1 MRLTKITLFLL
12 ILGIF
17 ANYNLVKA
25 QDTTS
30 GAKNFY
36 IEKLPEHMEPDSNKI
51 KKRHLDQHEKYIN
64 LESPYPAK
72 TRHWSSIVLNGGL
85 QTVSGDVKARMG
97 WVVGGSYRWN
107 LGYIASM
114 RVGARHGVSFGQNY
128 EPKALVGSLEENQ
141 LTVPSNSL
149 YGNAGNGFFEEL
161 FDANGNFDGFLNPV
175 TGDTLTRLI
184 NYADAGIFHAFDN
197 YKVKITELDLS
208 VMFHLNN
215 FKYHRENNWFNAYV
229 FLGAG
234 GMLYKTY
241 SDVLNENGDPYDYE
255 AFFRQGIV
263 NGEFNQDLD
272 DVFADGSVTPSERST
287 VRDALKDLYG
297 AGQLKRTYES
307 AAEGHKNEEN
317 LFSRVF
323 NPAFHVGAAI
333 DFLVHP
339 RISIGLET
347 RHTFANDDLIDG
359 QRWSEQGDLTRDY
372 DTYNQTTLS
381 LAFHIGKKKEK
392 SDLPMWWENPN
403 ERTMFMLQQQPDVA
417 KIIEE
422 AVPEDSDN
430 DGIPD
435 KIDEEPNTPEG
446 AIVDSKGNT
455 KDSDGDGCPDHEDP
469 EPYSTPML
477 KIEDCKNVYDF
488 ATKECCDEKTIGT
501 YTPCREVELPTIHFD
516 DDKYYISPEF
526 YAHLHEIAR
535 RMQDCP
541 DLKVV
546 THGHNDTRTDIKYN
560 EQISWNRVNASI
572 NFLVDKYGIS
582 RDRFIVTYSGKREPL
597 VGDETAASKYKT
609 KKVEFKFAEEGQTGE
624 SNPPAPHPGIKA
636 GSDK

>member
-1 MRLTKITLFLL
+1 
-12 ILGIF
+12 
-17 ANYNLVKA
+17 
-25 QDTTS
+25 
-30 GAKNFY
+30 
-36 IEKLPEHMEPDSNKI
+36 
-51 KKRHLDQHEKYIN
+51 
-64 LESPYPAK
+64 
-72 TRHWSSIVLNGGL
+72 
-85 QTVSGDVKARMG
+85 
-97 WVVGGSYRWN
+97 VV
-107 LGYIASM
+107 A
-114 RVGARHGVSFGQNY
+114 
-128 EPKALVGSLEENQ
+128 
-141 LTVPSNSL
+141 
-149 YGNAGNGFFEEL
+149 
-161 FDANGNFDGFLNPV
+161 
-175 TGDTLTRLI
+175 
-184 NYADAGIFHAFDN
+184 
-197 YKVKITELDLS
+197 
-208 VMFHLNN
+208 
-215 FKYHRENNWFNAYV
+215 
-229 FLGAG
+229 
-234 GMLYKTY
+234 
-241 SDVLNENGDPYDYE
+241 
-255 AFFRQGIV
+255 
-263 NGEFNQDLD
+263 
-272 DVFADGSVTPSERST
+272 PSERGT
-287 VRDALKDLYG
+287 VRDALKELYG

-347 RHTFANDDLIDG
+347 KHTFANDDLLDG

-381 LAFHIGKKKEK
+381 LAFHVGRKKEK

-430 DGIPD
+430 DGVPD
-435 KIDEEPNTPEG
+435 KIDEEPNTPED

-477 KIEDCKNVYDF
+477 KIVDCKNVYDF
-488 ATKECCDEKTIGT
+488 AAKECCDEKTIGT
-501 YTPCREVELPTIHFD
+501 YTPCKEVELPTVHFD
-516 DDKYYISPEF
+516 DDKYYIKPEF

-535 RMQDCP
+535 KMQDCP

-546 THGHNDTRTDIKYN
+546 TYGHNDTRPDIKYN

-597 VGDETAASKYKT
+597 VGDETPASKYKT
-609 KKVEFKFAEEGQTGE
+609 KKVEFKFAEEGQTGD